1 MRPSCLAFTRN
12 NIPLSTHELNMSDA
26 IASAYEKLVL
36 KNPLVVLLLL
46 GSIFLVFGFFVKDFK
61 LDASSDSL
69 LLESDEDLRIF
80 REVSERY
87 ETREFMF
94 VTFTPNEDL
103 FSEPVLDQIKL
114 LRDEL
119 TGLER
124 IESVVSI
131 LDVPLVKIVG
141 GKLSEVAK
149 NFRTLEDKS
158 VDRTKAKAELLSSPV
173 FKDLIMSSDARTTA
187 LMLNLSLNQ
196 EYSDLQKQKNRLLIK
211 RDRDGLDEQGTLELE
226 STLAQYNQVKAE
238 QDRKNH
244 ENIVQI
250 RAIMKEYRSHGE
262 LYLGGLPMISDD
274 MITFIKKD
282 LLVFGI
288 GVFVFLVLMLTTI
301 FRQARFVL
309 LPLLSCI
316 FAGLVM
322 VGLLGLVGW
331 KVTVI
336 SSNFISLMLI
346 LTMSMNVHL
355 IVRYRQLRRDDPE
368 RDQHELVME
377 TCKRMVLPCLYTAL
391 TTMIGFASLVV
402 SGIKPV
408 IDFGWMMTIGL
419 AVTFLTSFSLFPAI
433 LVMLDRAK
441 IPSSQNAE
449 VPFTRAL
456 ATFTEKHGGKVLI
469 ISLLLAVVSVF
480 GMSKLRVENSFISY
494 FSDSTEIYQGL
505 KLIDDKLGG
514 TTPLDIILKF
524 YETKE
529 FGEPDEG
536 GDDEFDDFEALF
548 GEEEGDNSDAW
559 FTDYKVNRIK
569 AVHDYLDSLPAIGK
583 VLSLASLL
591 RLAEDLNEGDP
602 FDAFEL
608 AIINKR
614 APDELKG
621 AMIDPYI
628 SIDNNEAR
636 INLRI
641 LDSLPDLRRN
651 DLLQQIHRDL
661 QDKLGLEEDDFQVNG
676 VLVLYNNMLQSLFR
690 SQIMTLGVVMLGIAI
705 MLVVLFRSVTLAI
718 IGIIP
723 NVLAASIILGLMGLL
738 DIPLDLMTITIAAVT
753 IGIAVDNS
761 IHYIYRFR
769 EEYPKQQ
776 DYIRTM
782 HYCHANIGRAV
793 FYTAITIIVGF
804 SIMVMSNFI
813 PTIYFGLLIALAMFI
828 ALLLVL
834 TLLPKLILIWKPF

>member
-1 MRPSCLAFTRN
+1 MIAGAY
-12 NIPLSTHELNMSDA
+12 DA
-26 IASAYEKLVL
+26 LVL
-36 KNPLVVLLLL
+36 KKPQLVLLLL
-46 GSIFLVFGFFVKDFK
+46 LCIFTSFAFFVTDFK

-80 REVSERY
+80 REVSDRY
-87 ETREFMF
+87 ETRDFMF

-103 FSEPVLDQIKL
+103 FSEASLTQIKL

-119 TGLER
+119 SELEL

-149 NFRTLEDKS
+149 NFRTLEDES
-158 VDRTKAKAELLSSPV
+158 VDRQLARDELLSSPV
-173 FKDLIMSSDARTTA
+173 FRDLILSADAGTTA
-187 LMLNLSLNQ
+187 LMLNLKLNE
-196 EYSDLQKQKNRLLIK
+196 EYSSLQKQKNRLLIK
-211 RDRDGLDEQGTLELE
+211 RDREGLSAEGQAELADV
-226 STLAQYNQVKAE
+226 LARYNRVKAE

-244 ENIVQI
+244 ENIVNV
-250 RAIMKEYRSHGE
+250 RAIIEKYRSHGE

-274 MITFIKKD
+274 MITFIKND

-288 GVFVFLVLMLTTI
+288 GVFVFLVLMLTSI

-309 LPLLSCI
+309 LPLLSCT

-355 IVRYRQLRRDDPE
+355 IVRYRQLRRDEPE
-368 RDQHELVME
+368 WEQHQLVLE

-419 AVTFLTSFSLFPAI
+419 AVTFLTSFSLFPSI
-433 LVMLDRAK
+433 LVLLNRAK
-441 IPSSQNAE
+441 IPASQKSE
-449 VPFTRAL
+449 VPFTRGL
-456 ATFTEKHGGKVLI
+456 ANFTEHHGGKVLVF
-469 ISLLLAVVSVF
+469 SLLLAVVSAY
-480 GMSKLRVENSFISY
+480 GMTKLRVENSFINY

-524 YETKE
+524 YEEKE
-529 FGEPDEG
+529 FGVEEETFDDD
-536 GDDEFDDFEALF
+536 DDEFGDFDDFEDIF
-548 GEEEGDNSDAW
+548 GEEEGASSDAW

-569 AVHDYLDSLPAIGK
+569 AVHDYLDSLPAVGK

-614 APDELKG
+614 APVELKS

-628 SIDNNEAR
+628 SIENNEAR

-651 DLLQQIHRDL
+651 ELLIKINDDLRNQ
-661 QDKLGLEEDDFQVNG
+661 LGLEKDDFQVNG

-690 SQIMTLGVVMLGIAI
+690 SQIMTLGVVMLGIAL
-705 MLVVLFRSVTLAI
+705 MLVVLFRSVSLAI

-723 NVLAASIILGLMGLL
+723 NLLAAAIILGLMGLMN
-738 DIPLDLMTITIAAVT
+738 IPLDLMTITIAAVT

-769 EEYPKQQ
+769 EEYPRHR
-776 DYIRTM
+776 DYIKTM

>member
-1 MRPSCLAFTRN
+1 MLTS
-12 NIPLSTHELNMSDA
+12 LSSSYDN
-26 IASAYEKLVL
+26 LVL
-36 KNPLVVLLLL
+36 GKPKMVLGLLLI
-46 GSIFLVFGFFVKDFK
+46 IFLFFAYFVKDFK

-69 LLESDEDLRIF
+69 MLENDEDLRIF

-87 ETREFMF
+87 ETRDLLF
-94 VTFTPNEDL
+94 VTFTPNDDL
-103 FSEPVLDQIKL
+103 FSDAALAHIKS

-119 TGLER
+119 AQLSR
-124 IESVVSI
+124 VESALTI
-131 LDVPLVKIVG
+131 LDVLLVKIIG
-141 GKLSEVAK
+141 GKLSDVAK
-149 NFRTLEDKS
+149 NFRTLEDPT
-158 VDRTKAKAELLSSPV
+158 VDRAKAKAELLESPV
-173 FKDLIMSSDARTTA
+173 FKDTIISADAGTT
-187 LMLNLSLNQ
+187 MLALSLKLN
-196 EYSDLQKQKNRLLIK
+196 EDYSRLLKKKNSLLIK
-211 RDRDGLDEQGTLELE
+211 RDTAGLSEEEAAELAQTLVEYNDVKVGLD
-226 STLAQYNQVKAE
+226 AE
-238 QDRKNH
+238 NH
-244 ENIVQI
+244 QNILGA
-250 RAIMKEYRSHGE
+250 RAIMAKYKDYGTLH
-262 LYLGGLPMISDD
+262 LGGLGMISDD
-274 MITFIKKD
+274 MISFIKKD

-288 GVFVFLVLMLTTI
+288 GIFVFLVIMLTSI
-301 FRQARFVL
+301 FRQARWVI
-309 LPLLSCI
+309 LPLLSCV
-316 FAGLVM
+316 FAGLIM

-355 IVRYRQLRRDDPE
+355 IVRYRQLRRDDPDRE
-368 RDQHELVME
+368 QHELVME
-377 TCKRMVLPCLYTAL
+377 MSKRMVLPCLYTAL

-419 AVTFLTSFSLFPAI
+419 GVTFLTSFTLFPAI
-433 LVMLDRAK
+433 LSLLERAK
-441 IPSSQNAE
+441 IPKAENPE
-449 VPFTRAL
+449 VPATRML
-456 ATFTEKHGGKVLI
+456 AGFTENHGGKVLI
-469 ISLLLAVVSVF
+469 LSVLLAIISAV
-480 GMSKLRVENSFISY
+480 GMSRLKVENSLINY

-514 TTPLDIILKF
+514 TTPLDVILKF
-524 YETKE
+524 DEIKE
-529 FGEPDEG
+529 YGEPEEDDE
-536 GDDEFDDFEALF
+536 DDEFGDFDDFF
-548 GEEEGDNSDAW
+548 GEEDGNNNDAW
-559 FTDYKVNRIK
+559 FTDYKINRIK
-569 AVHDYLDSLPAIGK
+569 AVHDYLDNLPAVGK

-591 RLAEDLNEGDP
+591 RLAEDLNEGAP

-614 APDELKG
+614 APDELKSS
-621 AMIDPYI
+621 MLDPYI

-641 LDSLPDLRRN
+641 LDSLEDLRRN
-651 DLLQQIHRDL
+651 DLLIQINSDL
-661 QDKLGLEEDDFQVNG
+661 QHKLGLDPEDFQVNG
-676 VLVLYNNMLQSLFR
+676 ILVLYNNMLQSLFR
-690 SQIMTLGVVMLGIAI
+690 SQIMTLGVVMLGIAL
-705 MLVVLFRSVTLAI
+705 MLVILFRSVSLAV

-723 NVLAASIILGLMGLL
+723 NLLAAAIILGLMGLMN
-738 DIPLDLMTITIAAVT
+738 IPLDLMTITIAAVT

-769 EEYPKQQ
+769 EEYPKHQ
-776 DYIRTM
+776 DYIKTM

-828 ALLLVL
+828 ALLAVL